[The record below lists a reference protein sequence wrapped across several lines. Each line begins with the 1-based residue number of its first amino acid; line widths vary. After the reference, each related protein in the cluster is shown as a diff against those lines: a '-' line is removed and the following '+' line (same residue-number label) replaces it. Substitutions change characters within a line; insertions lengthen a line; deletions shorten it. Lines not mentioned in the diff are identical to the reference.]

1 MTGTFSRRAISV
13 AAVIMML
20 CAIGVSARPAD
31 SGAEKTL
38 TGIVSDA
45 MCGKTHAMK
54 EETPAQCTR
63 MCVKGGSAF
72 ALVVGDKVYTLRGS
86 SSALFKYAGQ
96 KVTLKGTLQGGTVLV
111 ESVAPAK

>member
-1 MTGTFSRRAISV
+1 MTGKFSRRAIAV
-13 AAVIMML
+13 AAGMLML
-20 CAIGVSARPAD
+20 CAIGVSAQPAG

-54 EETPAQCTR
+54 GETPAQCTR

-86 SSALFKYAGQ
+86 SSSLYKYAGQ
-96 KVTLKGTLQGGTVLV
+96 KVILKGTMQGDTVLV